1 MKTEVCYLTNV
12 RCLNQL
18 LIEQNSS
25 SNMLLLLRVSIAHL
39 YAREET
45 VTEFEKLEQL
55 RCTCHDENCT
65 GWISVVFGSAGL
77 TRPLVLGNSSLH
89 SPVGNSVTFYTLE
102 FVTL

>member
-55 RCTCHDENCT
+55 RCTHAMVRIVQV
-65 GWISVVFGSAGL
+65 GSVLCLEVQVWPAL
-77 TRPLVLGNSSLH
+77 LCLEIVLYILQSEIQLL
-89 SPVGNSVTFYTLE
+89 FTLWN
-102 FVTL
+102 L